1 MTWQHNVQHSVLQ
14 LLCNGIIQ
22 ILK

>member
-1 MTWQHNVQHSVLQ
+1 MTWQHNVQYSVLQ